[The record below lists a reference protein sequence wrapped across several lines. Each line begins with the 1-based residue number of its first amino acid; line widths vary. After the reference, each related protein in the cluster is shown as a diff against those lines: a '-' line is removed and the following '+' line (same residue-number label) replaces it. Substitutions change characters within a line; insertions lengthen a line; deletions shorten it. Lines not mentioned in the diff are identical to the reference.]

1 MQIAVQRKSL
11 DPLSLVTPRIPP
23 KMTAEKDQWFPL
35 IGAQDLLSSQNSND
49 KGAASIA
56 SIFNESLP
64 LTVWGWWYL
73 E

>member
-1 MQIAVQRKSL
+1 
-11 DPLSLVTPRIPP
+11 
-23 KMTAEKDQWFPL
+23 MTAEQDQWFPL
-35 IGAQDLLSSQNSND
+35 IGAQDLLSSQNSKD